1 MRLSD
6 WCSDVC
12 SSGFRYRELLCYRYE
27 TRRLWA
33 SLGEHYDAFVLPS
46 SSGPAP
52 IGLEST
58 GSRTLPVYGSFLGI
72 PAYSLPVME
81 SGSLPFGLQLAGFA
95 DADYHLTRH
104 AQWVMDALKPK

>member
-1 MRLSD
+1 MRWPFMGYVALSPEQLGPRIHD
-6 WCSDVC
+6 LVRQAQDISRD
-12 SSGFRYRELLCYRYE
+12 RYRELLCYRDE

-81 SGSLPFGLQLAGFA
+81 RSEEHTSEIKSLM
-95 DADYHLTRH
+95 HH
-104 AQWVMDALKPK
+104 